1 MDGSTPVTRRSLLHG
16 LGALGLAASL
26 PAACKRDEP
35 GRENL
40 AAASAP
46 ASKADPWQR
55 YKGTTINFISEN
67 TPPSAAIA
75 ANLKPFEDLT
85 GIKVNI
91 SQMELTKLVEKVSL
105 DFSSGKAGFHV
116 IYADPYQVLA
126 PFSDGL
132 VDLGKFLGKGDYPP
146 LAGGLDD
153 FIPAQLEAA
162 GRFLDKQKLYALP
175 YDTPTMIWH
184 YRADLF
190 AKHKDRMAHDL
201 GFDPTPSIQLTW
213 EQYWAIANWFDK
225 KAKSDIPYGTGH
237 QAKQHDSLMCD
248 FSNVLWAYGGDYFE
262 AGPELGLVGTKKPGK
277 SALGNPAAVAAAE
290 FYEKLLKL
298 AHPGSRTW
306 DWDGVASAFQ
316 AGQLAMCPNWH
327 EFAASNERAL
337 PGKVGYAPLPSG
349 PKRSANIWGGTGVGI
364 NANASEAEQGAAW
377 LFINWA
383 TSPDTQFMTLAS
395 EKGGGTPTR
404 KSVYARPEVEEAKKR
419 PSKLPNILSAD
430 AVNEAWKAEN
440 IGLRPKVPTWNQL
453 DTVLFTQVSRML
465 AGELKPAEAMRT
477 AAEKFDVVNKV

>member
-1 MDGSTPVTRRSLLHG
+1 MDGSTPVSRRSWLHG
-16 LGALGLAASL
+16 MGALGALAYLG
-26 PAACKRDEP
+26 CKGGSKES
-35 GRENL
+35 GAG
-40 AAASAP
+40 AAAEP
-46 ASKADPWQR
+46 VADVWAR
-55 YKGTTINFISEN
+55 YRGTTINFISEN

-105 DFSSGKAGFHV
+105 DFSSGQAGFHV

-126 PFSDGL
+126 PFSEGL
-132 VDLGKFLGKGDYPP
+132 VDLTKFLEKSDSFPP
-146 LAGGLDD
+146 LENGLSD
-153 FIPAQLEAA
+153 FITTQLDAG
-162 GRFLDKQKLYALP
+162 GRFLDRQKLYALP

-190 AKHKDRMAHDL
+190 QKHKDKMSHDL

-213 EQYWAIANWFDK
+213 EQYYAIARWFDK
-225 KAKSDIPYGTGH
+225 NAKSEIPYGTGH
-237 QAKQHDSLMCD
+237 QAKQHDALMCD
-248 FSNVLWAYGGDYFE
+248 FSNVLWAYGGDYFQ

-277 SALGNPAAVAAAE
+277 SILSGNEAIAAAE
-290 FYEKLLKL
+290 FYNKLLKL

-316 AGQLAMCPNWH
+316 AGQIAMCPNWH
-327 EFAASNERAL
+327 EFAASNEKAL
-337 PGKVGYAPLPSG
+337 PGKVGYAPLPRG

-364 NANASEAEQGAAW
+364 NANASDKEQAAAW

-383 TSPDTQFMTLAS
+383 TSPATQFMTLAS

-404 KSVYARPEVEEAKKR
+404 RSVYARPEVEAAKKR
-419 PSKLPNILSAD
+419 PSPLPNILAAE
-430 AVNEAWKAEN
+430 AVNEAWKPEN
-440 IGLRPKVPTWNQL
+440 IGLRPKVATWNQL
-453 DTVLFTQVSRML
+453 DTILFTQVSRML
-465 AGELKPAEAMRT
+465 AGEIKPDDAMRSS
-477 AAEKFDVVNKV
+477 AEKFDVVNKV